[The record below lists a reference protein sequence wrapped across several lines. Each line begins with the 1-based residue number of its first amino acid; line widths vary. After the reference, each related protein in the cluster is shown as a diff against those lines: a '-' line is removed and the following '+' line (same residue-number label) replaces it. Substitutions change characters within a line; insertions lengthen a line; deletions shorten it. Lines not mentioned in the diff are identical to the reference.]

1 MYCSNG
7 DVFFKSLF
15 TQLACALIT
24 LSTHNTCFQNPLSF
38 IMNQSIHM
46 HKPLFWVIISL
57 IMHVGVIYVRNS
69 WGGGRGEGERHTQ
82 RERERERERV
92 LSLGIVSVTDMTLLE

>member
-15 TQLACALIT
+15 TQLDCALIT
-24 LSTHNTCFQNPLSF
+24 LSTDNTCFQNPLSF
-38 IMNQSIHM
+38 IMNQSIHV
-46 HKPLFWVIISL
+46 HKPLFWAIISL

-69 WGGGRGEGERHTQ
+69 WGGGREGEGERQ
-82 RERERERERV
+82 RDRERERGFLV
-92 LSLGIVSVTDMTLLE
+92 KALYQ